1 VKAEFSSLRRYL
13 PPIAVVC
20 VSAACLN
27 AAQPA
32 PAKFDSNRA
41 YEDTRQLVSIGPR
54 VAGTPGA
61 AAARAYI
68 TKQLQAVGI
77 TVEEQPFEAT
87 TPLGAVKMVNL
98 RATLPAAS
106 GAQSAGKLVIGGH
119 YDTKL
124 FRDFRFVG
132 ANDGGSSAAFLIEL
146 GRALK
151 SRASRVPIELLFLDG
166 EEAVAEWQGTD
177 HTYGSR
183 YYVEAARKDGSLK
196 NIRAFVLV
204 DMIGDRD
211 LVIKR
216 EANSTPA
223 LTDAIWSA
231 ARKLNRHE
239 FVSETTPIEDDHL
252 EFLAA
257 SVPSVDIIDLEYY
270 TRSGEVAWHSKYD
283 TMENVAAGSL
293 QSVGDVLVSALPALE
308 NFATRPGR

>member
-1 VKAEFSSLRRYL
+1 MPKSLSPL
-13 PPIAVVC
+13 VTILL
-20 VSAACLN
+20 SAACLN

-32 PAKFDSNRA
+32 SPTFDSNRA
-41 YEDTRQLVSIGPR
+41 YEDIRQLVAIGPR

-68 TKQLQAVGI
+68 TKQLQAAGI
-77 TVEEQPFEAT
+77 KVEEQPFEAT
-87 TPLGAVKMVNL
+87 TPLGRVKMVNL
-98 RATLPAAS
+98 RATLPAAGTAPS
-106 GAQSAGKLVIGGH
+106 GPRLVIGGH

-124 FRDFRFVG
+124 FKDFRFVG

-151 SRASRVPIELLFLDG
+151 ARASRVPIELLFLDG
-166 EEAVAEWQGTD
+166 EEATGDWEGTD

-183 YYVEAARKDGSLK
+183 HYVEAARQAGTLKD
-196 NIRAFVLV
+196 IRAFVLV

-216 EANSTPA
+216 ESNSTPA

-231 ARKLNRHE
+231 ARKLNRRE
-239 FVSETTPIEDDHL
+239 FVNETTPIEDDHL

-257 SVPSVDIIDLEYY
+257 GVPAVDIIDLEYS

-283 TMENVAAGSL
+283 TIENVAAGSL
-293 QSVGDVLVSALPALE
+293 QAVGDVLLAALPALE
-308 NFATRPGR
+308 AFGSRR

>member
-1 VKAEFSSLRRYL
+1 MMPKSLSPL
-13 PPIAVVC
+13 VTILL
-20 VSAACLN
+20 SAACLN

-32 PAKFDSNRA
+32 SPAFDSNRA
-41 YEDTRQLVSIGPR
+41 YEDIRQLVAIGPR

-68 TKQLQAVGI
+68 TKQLQAAGI
-77 TVEEQPFEAT
+77 KVEEQPFEAT
-87 TPLGAVKMVNL
+87 TPLGRVKMVNL
-98 RATLPAAS
+98 RATLPAAGTAPS
-106 GAQSAGKLVIGGH
+106 GPRLVIGGH

-166 EEAVAEWQGTD
+166 EEATGDWEGTD

-183 YYVEAARKDGSLK
+183 HYVEAARQAGTLKD
-196 NIRAFVLV
+196 IRAFVLV

-216 EANSTPA
+216 ESNSTPA

-231 ARKLNRHE
+231 ARKLNRRE
-239 FVSETTPIEDDHL
+239 FVNEATPIEDDHL

-257 SVPSVDIIDLEYY
+257 SVPSVDIIDLEYS

-283 TMENVAAGSL
+283 TIENVAAGSL
-293 QSVGDVLVSALPALE
+293 QAVGDVLLAALPALE
-308 NFATRPGR
+308 AFGSRR

>member
-1 VKAEFSSLRRYL
+1 MPKSLSPL
-13 PPIAVVC
+13 VTMLL
-20 VSAACLN
+20 SAACLN

-32 PAKFDSNRA
+32 SPTFDSNRA
-41 YEDTRQLVSIGPR
+41 YEDIRQLVAIGPR

-68 TKQLQAVGI
+68 TKQLQAAGI
-77 TVEEQPFEAT
+77 KVEEQPFDAT
-87 TPLGAVKMVNL
+87 TPLGRVKMVNL
-98 RATLPAAS
+98 RATLPAAGTAPS
-106 GAQSAGKLVIGGH
+106 GPRLVIGGH

-151 SRASRVPIELLFLDG
+151 ARASRVPIELLFLDG
-166 EEAVAEWQGTD
+166 EEATGDWEGTD

-183 YYVEAARKDGSLK
+183 HYVEAARQAGTLKD
-196 NIRAFVLV
+196 IRAFVLV

-216 EANSTPA
+216 ESNSTPA

-231 ARKLNRHE
+231 ARKLNRRE
-239 FVSETTPIEDDHL
+239 FVDEATPIEDDHL

-257 SVPSVDIIDLEYY
+257 GVPSVDIIDLEYS

-283 TMENVAAGSL
+283 TIENVAAGSL
-293 QSVGDVLVSALPALE
+293 QAVGDVLLAALPALE
-308 NFATRPGR
+308 AFGSRR